1 VRAFKQERPDADA
14 ATEEARGDHGRLD
27 AVRSWLASGHHIFGV
42 DPRRRR
48 GHHGHARQLLAD
60 DLGTSQGPAGDWTA
74 LASALDR
81 HTVRGGMTELSAEE
95 RQVITLAYL
104 EGRTN
109 SEIAAILGVSVSTV
123 RRRLWMALK
132 RLDAYISHTRTWLS
146 AIVLLGAGYLVARA
160 HRLQHAANSDWT
172 QKLASTLVV
181 GAVTAAAVGVAA
193 VMPDSP
199 GSGRSLTPAPAP
211 MIAAAPRVGVQSFPA
226 LVSNRDSP
234 QTSRLATAG
243 GSTGDDPIVKVT
255 TLATAGAT
263 SPSTGGH
270 HANRG
275 CDGNPTSA
283 APPVPVGRHAHGS
296 PVTHPSAGGCR
307 A

>member
-1 VRAFKQERPDADA
+1 
-14 ATEEARGDHGRLD
+14 
-27 AVRSWLASGHHIFGV
+27 VRSWLASGHHIFGV

-48 GHHGHARQLLAD
+48 GNHGPARRLLAD
-60 DLGTSQGPAGDWTA
+60 DLPRGQASAGDWQA

-109 SEIAAILGVSVSTV
+109 SEIATILGVSVSTV

-146 AIVLLGAGYLVARA
+146 AIVLLGGGYLVARA
-160 HRLQHAANSDWT
+160 HRLQHAANTDWT
-172 QKLASTLVV
+172 QKLASTVAV
-181 GAVTAAAVGVAA
+181 GAVTAAAIGLTA
-193 VMPDSP
+193 VIPDSTGSTRSSTATAPITAAAP
-199 GSGRSLTPAPAP
+199 GVGLLSAPVLLSNPDAARAPRMALVDQSTGAGPTAGVIPPAPAAQP
-211 MIAAAPRVGVQSFPA
+211 
-226 LVSNRDSP
+226 
-234 QTSRLATAG
+234 
-243 GSTGDDPIVKVT
+243 
-255 TLATAGAT
+255 
-263 SPSTGGH
+263 PSTGAH

-283 APPVPVGRHAHGS
+283 APPVPVGRHANGS
-296 PVTHPSAGGCR
+296 PVTHPSADSCR
-307 A
+307 V

>member
-1 VRAFKQERPDADA
+1 VRAFKQERPDAGA
-14 ATEEARGDHGRLD
+14 ATEEPRGDHGRLD

-48 GHHGHARQLLAD
+48 GNHGPARRLLAD
-60 DLGTSQGPAGDWTA
+60 DLPRGQASAGDWQA

-109 SEIAAILGVSVSTV
+109 SEIATILGVSVSTV

-146 AIVLLGAGYLVARA
+146 AIVLLGGGYLVARA
-160 HRLQHAANSDWT
+160 HRLQHAANTDWT
-172 QKLASTLVV
+172 QKLASTVAV
-181 GAVTAAAVGVAA
+181 GAVTAAAIGLTA
-193 VMPDSP
+193 VIPDSTGSTRSSTAAPITAAAP
-199 GSGRSLTPAPAP
+199 GVGWPSSPALLSNSDAVQAPRMAPAALSTGAGPTVRVIPPAPAAQP
-211 MIAAAPRVGVQSFPA
+211 PA
-226 LVSNRDSP
+226 
-234 QTSRLATAG
+234 
-243 GSTGDDPIVKVT
+243 TG
-255 TLATAGAT
+255 A
-263 SPSTGGH
+263 H
-270 HANRG
+270 HANPG

-283 APPVPVGRHAHGS
+283 APPVPVGRDAHGS

-307 A
+307 V